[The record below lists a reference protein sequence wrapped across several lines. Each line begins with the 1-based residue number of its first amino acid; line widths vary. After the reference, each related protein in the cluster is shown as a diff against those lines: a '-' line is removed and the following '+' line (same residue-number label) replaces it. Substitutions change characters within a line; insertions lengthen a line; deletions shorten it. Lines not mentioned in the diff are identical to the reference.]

1 MSILLNPPF
10 HEGGAVG
17 DHIALRLFAEAAG
30 CLTGDGELLMVGNR
44 HLGYHR
50 SLRSFFTQV
59 QQLHASPR
67 FVVFRCTGPRQPAGR
82 S

>member
-1 MSILLNPPF
+1 MILLNPPF
-10 HEGGAVG
+10 HVGGAVG
-17 DHIALRLFAEAAG
+17 VHIALRRFAEAAG